1 MLRNLSTAPARCC
14 VAHVVQKLAP
24 RAVVVLSTPPC
35 ASVAALT
42 ADPCHVST
50 LGAGRLCSRGGEAVA
65 AAAQGAGPQHMPQ
78 PAQAGAVAAGKAQ
91 HTRMHT
97 HAHVAGLDTA
107 AVCAGHELSM
117 QLCLRPAMAGMAL
130 CCIRHDKHAGFSL
143 QGACP
148 ALESLN
154 LSGCP
159 SLEYVLVQSNSL
171 TRVDLSSCGS
181 LSKVWA
187 ADCGLGWA
195 A

>member
-1 MLRNLSTAPARCC
+1 
-14 VAHVVQKLAP
+14 
-24 RAVVVLSTPPC
+24 
-35 ASVAALT
+35 
-42 ADPCHVST
+42 
-50 LGAGRLCSRGGEAVA
+50 
-65 AAAQGAGPQHMPQ
+65 
-78 PAQAGAVAAGKAQ
+78 
-91 HTRMHT
+91 
-97 HAHVAGLDTA
+97 
-107 AVCAGHELSM
+107 M